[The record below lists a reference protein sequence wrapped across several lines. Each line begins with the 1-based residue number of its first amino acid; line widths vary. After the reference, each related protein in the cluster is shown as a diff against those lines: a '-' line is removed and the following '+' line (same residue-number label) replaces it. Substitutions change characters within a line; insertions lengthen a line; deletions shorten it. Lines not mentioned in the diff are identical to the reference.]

1 MADDLLSAAE
11 IEVLTG
17 KRPPVVVALDPRLTA
32 RLEAIHERAAR
43 QFAAELSSLLRRT
56 VRVRLCGAVSV
67 SSADYLTRLEPAAY
81 CRRIAAAPL
90 AEPWLLSISPD
101 TLYSIVDCMLGGGRD
116 AQAKVRRPP
125 TDIELRLIG
134 RAANLLLGALQSA
147 WQGTAALE
155 LRMLEDEAHAQAAG
169 SPQTSTVHCARFALE
184 FAGARGELNLGVPES
199 VLSDLL
205 TSPNERAGAKE
216 PQPRAVDGH
225 HETVELVACL
235 AETEIAPDE
244 LASLAVGDIITT
256 EQSAADPIAVSHD
269 GELKFHA
276 HLGSWRGHKA
286 VEIEHVLP
294 AEESARD
301 NPAPEA

>member
-17 KRPPVVVALDPRLTA
+17 KRPPPVVVALDPRLTA

-56 VRVRLCGAVSV
+56 VHVRLCGAASV
-67 SSADYLTRLEPAAY
+67 SSADYITRLEPAAY
-81 CRRIAAAPL
+81 YRRIVAAPL

-125 TDIELRLIG
+125 TNIELRLIG
-134 RAANLLLGALQSA
+134 RATNLFLEALQSA
-147 WQGTAALE
+147 WQGTTALE
-155 LRMLEDEAHAQAAG
+155 LRILDEEAHAQAAG
-169 SPQTSTVHCARFALE
+169 SPQASTLHSMQFVLE
-184 FAGARGELNLGVPES
+184 FAGARGELSLGVPES

-205 TSPNERAGAKE
+205 TSPNERAAATE
-216 PQPRAVDGH
+216 RQPAACDGH
-225 HETVELVACL
+225 QETVELVACL
-235 AETEIAPDE
+235 AETEIAPDD

-256 EQSAADPIAVSHD
+256 EQSAASPIAVSQN
-269 GELKFHA
+269 GELRFHA
-276 HLGSWRGHKA
+276 HLGSRRGHKA
-286 VEIEHVLP
+286 IEIEHVLP
-294 AEESARD
+294 NEDRARD
-301 NPAPEA
+301 TGA